1 MRDDTTSKQSVD
13 KARNT
18 LSKKLAWLSTVLA
31 LLIGLSHVRA
41 FPSYNIAVA
50 ICGLYSSVQE
60 DTELLLKSTSIC
72 SFVCASSILAD
83 AAFCFLW
90 AKEVRMFDMYIL
102 YIMIIYSTLYCIGT
116 AHIHINDPRL
126 TIHTAE
132 Y

>member
-1 MRDDTTSKQSVD
+1 MKDNTTKQSMG

-18 LSKKLAWLSTVLA
+18 LIKLAWLSTVLA
-31 LLIGLSHVRA
+31 LVIGVSHVRS

-50 ICGLYSSVQE
+50 ISGLYASSQE

-72 SFVCASSILAD
+72 SFVCVLSIFAD
-83 AAFCFLW
+83 AVFCFLW

-102 YIMIIYSTLYCIGT
+102 YIMITYSTLYCIGT
-116 AHIHINDPRL
+116 AHIHINDHRL
-126 TIHTAE
+126 MIHTAE